1 MTHYDALG
9 VEPDALESEI
19 RRAYLRLAR
28 EYHPDRH
35 GTDRPAVREQAE
47 RRMRDVNAAW
57 AELGDPGRRVEYD
70 RRVGIETGRPK
81 PIVNRPENDFRP
93 YREFDVDDDDQWRF
107 EPDPGNPA
115 TNPGRFLTMLPPLLV
130 LAGLGG
136 LAVGLTTQVRAF
148 IALAVL
154 SLLLAAVLF
163 LGAPLVA
170 LFKSREHENR

>member
-9 VEPDALESEI
+9 VEPDASDSDI

-28 EYHPDRH
+28 EYHPDGH
-35 GTDRPAVREQAE
+35 STDRPAVREQAE

-57 AELGDPGRRVEYD
+57 AELGDPERRAAYD
-70 RRVGIETGRPK
+70 RRVGIATGRAR
-81 PIVNRPENDFRP
+81 PIVNRPEHDFRP
-93 YREFDVDDDDQWRF
+93 YREFDVDDDDAWRY

-136 LAVGLTTQVRAF
+136 LAVGLTTQIRPF